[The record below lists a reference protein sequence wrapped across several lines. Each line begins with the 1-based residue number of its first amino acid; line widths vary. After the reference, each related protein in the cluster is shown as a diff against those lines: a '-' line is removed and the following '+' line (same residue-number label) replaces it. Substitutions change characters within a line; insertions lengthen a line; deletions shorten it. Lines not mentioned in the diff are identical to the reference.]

1 MEIAL
6 IIFISTLL
14 LVQCYYAFLYFLP
27 FYIYLNKEKTIRNSG
42 VNRRVSVLVA
52 AHNELVNLKKLV
64 PVLLQQKYP
73 DYEIIIAL
81 DRCSDGS
88 VEWLK
93 TISDSKLQIIEQ
105 HTIKD
110 GIHPKKQ
117 IIGAGVDLASGE
129 IILLT
134 DADCIPVSENWI
146 QTMAAEFREEK
157 TQIVIGYSPYKSLP
171 GVLNSLIQYET
182 LHTAVQYLS
191 FALQGKGYM
200 AVGRN
205 WAYRKTHFLET
216 GFGDTA
222 SYIGGDD
229 DLLFQRMACPGN
241 YRICAASD
249 SWVVSEPPLTW
260 KHWFRQKIRHLSV
273 GKKYKMSNR
282 WDLGAYT
289 SSWLLYLPTTLM
301 LACYNYPFAIIFFI
315 ARILVFATIFR
326 LIAIRLKS
334 KLYWFVWVH
343 LDIFYN
349 LCYFILALS
358 VLLLKK
364 IQWK

>member
-6 IIFISTLL
+6 TIFVFMLL
-14 LVQCYYAFLYFLP
+14 LIQYYYAFLYFLP
-27 FYIYLNKEKTIRNSG
+27 FNIYLNKEKVTGGS
-42 VNRRVSVLVA
+42 VANRRVSILVA
-52 AHNELVNLKKLV
+52 AHNELINLKKLV
-64 PVLLQQKYP
+64 PALLQQQYS

-93 TISDSKLQIIEQ
+93 TIADSKLQIIEQ
-105 HTIKD
+105 HIIKD

-117 IIGAGVDLASGE
+117 IIESGVGLASGE

-134 DADCIPVSENWI
+134 DADCIPVSENWV
-146 QTMAAEFREEK
+146 QTMASEFEEEK
-157 TQIVIGYSPYKSLP
+157 TRIVIGYSPYKSLP
-171 GVLNSLIQYET
+171 GVLNSLVQYET

-205 WAYRKTHFLET
+205 WAYRKAHFLET

-222 SYIGGDD
+222 SYTGGDD
-229 DLLFQRMACPGN
+229 DLLFQRMACAGN
-241 YRICAASD
+241 YRICVSADA
-249 SWVVSEPPLTW
+249 WVVSEPPLTW
-260 KHWFRQKIRHLSV
+260 KHWFRQKIRHLSA
-273 GKKYKMSNR
+273 GKRYKKSNR
-282 WDLGAYT
+282 WDLGVYT
-289 SSWLLYLPTTLM
+289 SSWLLYLPTALM
-301 LACYNYPFAIIFFI
+301 LACYNYPLAIIFFI

-358 VLLLKK
+358 VLLSKK